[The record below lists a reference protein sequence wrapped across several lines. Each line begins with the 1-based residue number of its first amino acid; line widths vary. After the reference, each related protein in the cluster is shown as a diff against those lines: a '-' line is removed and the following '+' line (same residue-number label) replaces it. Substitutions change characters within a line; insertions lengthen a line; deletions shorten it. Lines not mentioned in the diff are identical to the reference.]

1 MTSTNVNF
9 LEQSVS
15 KFQSLDTD
23 DRLTVLALLYT
34 EICDEIPSLCLNN
47 VPNEKTANL
56 VAQIQNLPQ
65 AEQLFALRKLL
76 NQDDEVGE
84 TGISTE
90 EYAAMNADDKLA
102 FWYQLAQNLG
112 TSIIN
117 VPDDYIPSEKAT
129 EVVDLLHTPNIEDLV
144 TFFKRVL

>member
-15 KFQSLDTD
+15 KFQSLEID

-34 EICDEIPSLCLNN
+34 EISDAIPSLCLNN
-47 VPNEKTANL
+47 TPNEKTANL

-65 AEQLFALRKLL
+65 GEQLFALRQLL
-76 NQDDEVGE
+76 NQDEVGE
-84 TGISTE
+84 RAIPAE
-90 EYAAMNADDKLA
+90 EYASINVDDKLA

-112 TSIIN
+112 TSIIG
-117 VPDDYIPSEKAT
+117 VPNDYIPSEKAT
-129 EVVDLLHTPNIEDLV
+129 EVLDLLHTPNIEDLV

>member
-1 MTSTNVNF
+1 MTSTNINF

-34 EICDEIPSLCLNN
+34 EICDEIPAIALNN

-65 AEQLFALRKLL
+65 AEQLFALRQLL
-76 NQDDEVGE
+76 NQDEAGE
-84 TGISTE
+84 TGISTQ
-90 EYAAMNADDKLA
+90 EYASMNANDKLA

-112 TSIIN
+112 TSIIG

>member
-9 LEQSVS
+9 LEQSVT
-15 KFQSLDTD
+15 KFQNLDID

-34 EICDEIPSLCLNN
+34 EITDEIPALCLNN
-47 VPNEKTANL
+47 VPNEKSANL

-65 AEQLFALRKLL
+65 AEQLFALRQLL
-76 NQDDEVGE
+76 NQEEVGE
-84 TGISTE
+84 SPISTQEYASISTE
-90 EYAAMNADDKLA
+90 DKLA

-112 TSIIN
+112 TTIIA
-117 VPDDYIPSEKAT
+117 VPNDYIPSEKAT
-129 EVVDLLHTPNIEDLV
+129 EVLDLLHTPNIDDLV

>member
-23 DRLTVLALLYT
+23 DRLSVLALLYT
-34 EICDEIPSLCLNN
+34 EISDEIPAIALND
-47 VPNEKTANL
+47 VQNEKTANL

-65 AEQLFALRKLL
+65 AEQVFALRQLVH
-76 NQDDEVGE
+76 QGEVGE
-84 TGISTE
+84 TAIPTQ
-90 EYAAMNADDKLA
+90 EYTSMNVDDKLA
-102 FWYQLAQNLG
+102 FWYHLAQNLG
-112 TSIIN
+112 TTIIG

-129 EVVDLLHTPNIEDLV
+129 EVIDLLHTPNIEDLV
-144 TFFKRVL
+144 NFFKRVL

>member
-15 KFQSLDTD
+15 KFKNLDSG
-23 DRLTVLALLYT
+23 DRLSVLSLLYT
-34 EICDEIPSLCLNN
+34 EISDEIPAIALND

-65 AEQLFALRKLL
+65 QEQVSGLRQLL
-76 NQDDEVGE
+76 NQDEVGE
-84 TGISTE
+84 TAIPTE
-90 EYAAMNADDKLA
+90 EYGSMNVDDKLA

-112 TSIIN
+112 TTIIG

-129 EVVDLLHTPNIEDLV
+129 EVVDLLDTPNIEDLV

>member
-15 KFQSLDTD
+15 KFQSLNTD

-34 EICDEIPSLCLNN
+34 EICDEIPALCLND
-47 VPNEKTANL
+47 VTNEKTANL

-65 AEQLFALRKLL
+65 AEQLFALRQLV
-76 NQDDEVGE
+76 NQDEVGQ
-84 TGISTE
+84 TAIPTE
-90 EYAAMNADDKLA
+90 EYTSMSADDKLA
-102 FWYQLAQNLG
+102 FWYHLAQNLG
-112 TSIIN
+112 TTIIG

-129 EVVDLLHTPNIEDLV
+129 EVIDLLHTPNIEDLV

>member
-34 EICDEIPSLCLNN
+34 EISDDIPAIALND

-65 AEQLFALRKLL
+65 QQQVSALRQLL
-76 NQDDEVGE
+76 SQDKAGE
-84 TGISTE
+84 TAIPTE
-90 EYAAMNADDKLA
+90 EYASMNADDKLA
-102 FWYQLAQNLG
+102 VWYQLAQNLG
-112 TSIIN
+112 TTIIG
-117 VPDDYIPSEKAT
+117 VPDDYLPSEKAT

-144 TFFKRVL
+144 NFFKQVL

>member
-34 EICDEIPSLCLNN
+34 EIGDEIPSLCLNN
-47 VPNEKTANL
+47 TPNEQTANL

-65 AEQLFALRKLL
+65 QEQVPALRQLL
-76 NQDDEVGE
+76 NQNEVGE
-84 TGISTE
+84 TAIPTE
-90 EYAAMNADDKLA
+90 EYASMNAEDKLG

-112 TSIIN
+112 TTIIG
-117 VPDDYIPSEKAT
+117 VPDDHIPSEKAT

>member
-15 KFQSLDTD
+15 KFNNLDPG
-23 DRLTVLALLYT
+23 DRLTVLSLLYT
-34 EICDEIPSLCLNN
+34 EISDEIPAIALND

-56 VAQIQNLPQ
+56 VAQIQKLPQ
-65 AEQLFALRKLL
+65 QEQVSGLGQLL
-76 NQDDEVGE
+76 NQDEVGE
-84 TGISTE
+84 TAIPTE
-90 EYAAMNADDKLA
+90 EYGSMNVDDKLA

-112 TSIIN
+112 TTIIG

-129 EVVDLLHTPNIEDLV
+129 EVVDLLDTPNMEDLV
-144 TFFKRVL
+144 TFLKRVL

>member
-9 LEQSVS
+9 LEQSGS

-34 EICDEIPSLCLNN
+34 EIGDEIPSLCLNN
-47 VPNEKTANL
+47 TPNEQAANL

-65 AEQLFALRKLL
+65 QEQVSALRQLL
-76 NQDDEVGE
+76 NQNEVGE
-84 TGISTE
+84 TAIPTE
-90 EYAAMNADDKLA
+90 EYASMNAEEKLA

-112 TSIIN
+112 TTIIG

-144 TFFKRVL
+144 AFFKRVL

>member
-1 MTSTNVNF
+1 MTSTNINF

-15 KFQSLDTD
+15 KFQSLDID

-34 EICDEIPSLCLNN
+34 EICDEIPALCLNN
-47 VPNEKTANL
+47 VPNEKSANL

-65 AEQLFALRKLL
+65 AEQLFALRQLL
-76 NQDDEVGE
+76 HQDEVGE
-84 TGISTE
+84 TAIPTE
-90 EYAAMNADDKLA
+90 EYTSMSADDKLA
-102 FWYQLAQNLG
+102 FWYQVAQNLG
-112 TSIIN
+112 TSIIG
-117 VPDDYIPSEKAT
+117 VPNDYIPSEKAT

>member
-34 EICDEIPSLCLNN
+34 EISDEIPAIALND

-65 AEQLFALRKLL
+65 QEQVSALRQLL
-76 NQDDEVGE
+76 HQDKVGE
-84 TGISTE
+84 TAIPTE
-90 EYAAMNADDKLA
+90 EYASMNADDKLA

-112 TSIIN
+112 TTIIGI
-117 VPDDYIPSEKAT
+117 PDDYIPSEKAT

-144 TFFKRVL
+144 NFFKRVL

>member
-34 EICDEIPSLCLNN
+34 EISDAVPSLSLNN
-47 VPNEKTANL
+47 APNENTANL
-56 VAQIQNLPQ
+56 VAQIQNLAQ
-65 AEQLFALRKLL
+65 TEQLSALRQLL
-76 NQDDEVGE
+76 NQDEVAE
-84 TGISTE
+84 KGIPTE
-90 EYAAMNADDKLA
+90 EYASLSAEDKLA

-112 TSIIN
+112 TSIIG
-117 VPDDYIPSEKAT
+117 VPNDYIPSEKAT
-129 EVVDLLHTPNIEDLV
+129 EVLDLLHTPNIEDLV
-144 TFFKRVL
+144 SFFKQVL

>member
-15 KFQSLDTD
+15 KFQRLDAD

-47 VPNEKTANL
+47 VPNENTANL
-56 VAQIQNLPQ
+56 VAQIQKLPQ
-65 AEQLFALRKLL
+65 AEQLFALRQLL
-76 NQDDEVGE
+76 NKDEVGE
-84 TGISTE
+84 TAIPTE
-90 EYAAMNADDKLA
+90 EYASMNADDKLG

-112 TSIIN
+112 TSIIG

>member
-1 MTSTNVNF
+1 MTSTNINF

-34 EICDEIPSLCLNN
+34 EICDEIPAITLKN

-65 AEQLFALRKLL
+65 AEQLFALRQLL
-76 NQDDEVGE
+76 NQDEVGE
-84 TGISTE
+84 TEIPTE
-90 EYAAMNADDKLA
+90 EYAAMNDDKLA

-112 TSIIN
+112 TSIIG

>member
-34 EICDEIPSLCLNN
+34 EISDEIPAIALND

-65 AEQLFALRKLL
+65 QEQVSALRQLL
-76 NQDDEVGE
+76 KQDKVGE
-84 TGISTE
+84 TAIPIQ
-90 EYAAMNADDKLA
+90 EYASMNADDKLA
-102 FWYQLAQNLG
+102 VWYQLGQNLG
-112 TSIIN
+112 TTIIG

-129 EVVDLLHTPNIEDLV
+129 EVVDLLNTPNIEDLV
-144 TFFKRVL
+144 NFFKRVL

>member
-1 MTSTNVNF
+1 MTSTNINF

-15 KFQSLDTD
+15 KFQDLDTD
-23 DRLTVLALLYT
+23 DRLTVLSLLYT
-34 EICDEIPSLCLNN
+34 EISDEIPAIALND

-65 AEQLFALRKLL
+65 QEQVSGLRQLL
-76 NQDDEVGE
+76 NQDEVGE
-84 TGISTE
+84 TAIPTE
-90 EYAAMNADDKLA
+90 EYASMNVDDKLA

-112 TSIIN
+112 TTIIG

-129 EVVDLLHTPNIEDLV
+129 EVVDLLDTPNIEDLV
-144 TFFKRVL
+144 TFLKRVL

>member
-34 EICDEIPSLCLNN
+34 EIADEIPAIALND
-47 VPNEKTANL
+47 VPNERTANL

-65 AEQLFALRKLL
+65 AEQLFALRQLL
-76 NQDDEVGE
+76 HPDEVAE
-84 TGISTE
+84 TAIPTQ
-90 EYAAMNADDKLA
+90 EYTSMSADDKLA
-102 FWYQLAQNLG
+102 VWYQLAQNLK
-112 TSIIN
+112 TSIICL
-117 VPDDYIPSEKAT
+117 PDDYLPSEKAT

-144 TFFKRVL
+144 NFFKRVL

>member
-23 DRLTVLALLYT
+23 DRLSVLALLYT
-34 EICDEIPSLCLNN
+34 EISDEIPAIALND

-65 AEQLFALRKLL
+65 QEQVSALRQLIS
-76 NQDDEVGE
+76 QDKAGE
-84 TGISTE
+84 TAIPTE
-90 EYAAMNADDKLA
+90 EYASMNANDKLA
-102 FWYQLAQNLG
+102 VWYQLAQNLG
-112 TSIIN
+112 TTIIGIPN
-117 VPDDYIPSEKAT
+117 DYLPSEKAT

-144 TFFKRVL
+144 NFFKQVL

>member
-15 KFQSLDTD
+15 KFKNLDPG
-23 DRLTVLALLYT
+23 DRLTVLSLLYT
-34 EICDEIPSLCLNN
+34 EISDEIPAIALND

-56 VAQIQNLPQ
+56 VAQIQKLPQ
-65 AEQLFALRKLL
+65 QEQVSGLGQLL
-76 NQDDEVGE
+76 NQDEVGE
-84 TGISTE
+84 TAIPTE
-90 EYAAMNADDKLA
+90 EYGSMNVDDKLA

-112 TSIIN
+112 TTIIG

-129 EVVDLLHTPNIEDLV
+129 EVVDLLDTPNMEDLV
-144 TFFKRVL
+144 TFLKRVL